1 LGYTQGLTLYYI
13 SLVGFDVY
21 SDRYAEQINEVQKT
35 FDPPQPFND
44 IAVLEKVQKEMIK
57 KTPLDKLK
65 ERYEWRDGRLSALS
79 KLINDMDDADA
90 NKI

>member
-1 LGYTQGLTLYYI
+1 
-13 SLVGFDVY
+13 
-21 SDRYAEQINEVQKT
+21 
-35 FDPPQPFND
+35 
-44 IAVLEKVQKEMIK
+44 MIK